1 VPLLLLSSRFFGQ
14 CFGSTSKARTVVQA
28 KVGWMLDQVQHDR
41 QPAVPL
47 EECPLGHGRPNI
59 VIPADA
65 GIQPTFLLS
74 ILWISHG
81 RV

>member
-1 VPLLLLSSRFFGQ
+1 M
-14 CFGSTSKARTVVQA
+14 KARQA
-28 KVGWMLDQVQHDR
+28 GKPKGRHVDLLTNLLMKVQHDR